1 MSLSRLTSSGVS
13 GSEIMMVI
21 VQADRELHSV
31 SGAPHWVGPRVPGHL
46 SASEDGGLIAL
57 LTITRAAVA

>member
-1 MSLSRLTSSGVS
+1 VS

-31 SGAPHWVGPRVPGHL
+31 SGAPHWVGPRASGHL
-46 SASEDGGLIAL
+46 SASEDGGFIAL